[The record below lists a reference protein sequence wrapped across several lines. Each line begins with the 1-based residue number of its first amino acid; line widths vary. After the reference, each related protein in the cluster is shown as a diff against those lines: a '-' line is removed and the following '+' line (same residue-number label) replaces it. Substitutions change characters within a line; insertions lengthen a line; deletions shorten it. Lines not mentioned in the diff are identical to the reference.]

1 MPELIASKEPP
12 RVTARN
18 SLLDLW
24 WSGNW
29 SFFSLD
35 IFVIY
40 GVVLSAA
47 LGVWGGG
54 ERRKGAYHTV
64 QQGEG
69 VVM

>member
-1 MPELIASKEPP
+1 MPELIASKDPP

-35 IFVIY
+35 MFVKY
-40 GVVLSAA
+40 GVVSSAA
-47 LGVWGGG
+47 IGGVRGKS
-54 ERRKGAYHTV
+54 KGAYLTV
-64 QQGEG
+64 SRCGNAVRE
-69 VVM
+69 